1 MIRHITLVRPNLGLG
16 LSNDAM
22 APLVFAILRAL
33 TPTQIVTHVID
44 ERVEPFVPVETDL
57 VAMTVETF
65 TALRAWDL
73 ADWYREHG
81 VRVVV
86 GGHHP
91 SMCPDE
97 ALQHADAVVIGDAEP
112 VWAQVIA
119 DAEMGALKS
128 RYIGGMGIASDQELR
143 FDRSVYGHR
152 HYAPIELVQA
162 GRGCR
167 FACDFCSIYAFYGTR
182 RAMRRPAE
190 IGAEVAGL
198 PRRRMIFFVDD
209 NLFWKREI
217 FLELMAVLAPLK
229 RRWSCQITIDMAR
242 DDSLMDEMAR
252 AGCRLVIIGFES
264 LAPGNLRQMRK
275 NWNGVAGSYAS
286 VVERLTR
293 RGIMVYGS
301 FLFGYDDDRLDAF
314 AQTAT
319 FANDCGLA
327 IANFN
332 PLTPMPGT
340 GLYDRLEREGRLL
353 RPAWWIDPE
362 YRYGD
367 AIFAP
372 KNMSAK
378 SLRDGPIVARSQFY
392 ALRSIATRT
401 LRGLGPWGAA
411 STGLMLTANLI
422 SRREIARKQGRRL
435 SGSSAQPMPFLRA
448 SPNSEV
454 SST

>member
-1 MIRHITLVRPNLGLG
+1 
-16 LSNDAM
+16 
-22 APLVFAILRAL
+22 
-33 TPTQIVTHVID
+33 
-44 ERVEPFVPVETDL
+44 
-57 VAMTVETF
+57 
-65 TALRAWDL
+65 
-73 ADWYREHG
+73 
-81 VRVVV
+81 
-86 GGHHP
+86 
-91 SMCPDE
+91 
-97 ALQHADAVVIGDAEP
+97 
-112 VWAQVIA
+112 
-119 DAEMGALKS
+119 
-128 RYIGGMGIASDQELR
+128 
-143 FDRSVYGHR
+143 
-152 HYAPIELVQA
+152 
-162 GRGCR
+162 
-167 FACDFCSIYAFYGTR
+167 
-182 RAMRRPAE
+182 
-190 IGAEVAGL
+190 
-198 PRRRMIFFVDD
+198 
-209 NLFWKREI
+209 
-217 FLELMAVLAPLK
+217 
-229 RRWSCQITIDMAR
+229 
-242 DDSLMDEMAR
+242 
-252 AGCRLVIIGFES
+252 
-264 LAPGNLRQMRK
+264 MRK